1 MSLRKRNEYRLM
13 VLAIG
18 YLGNT
23 SNNYPILAAAGIGR
37 ASLQYEPLIFAK
49 SPVAAFSKAAA
60 IEFYF
65 SF

>member
-1 MSLRKRNEYRLM
+1 M